1 VSRVRISEKQVQLAS
16 TQLGCDRAAL
26 LRNLLLKVGVA
37 LSELIELYE
46 VARPPLEPVP
56 GRDQLTVLRRLARQ
70 LTRARGVIPDAGLR

>member
-1 VSRVRISEKQVQLAS
+1 MIRVRVSEKQVQLAS

-46 VARPPLEPVP
+46 VACPPLEPVP
-56 GRDQLTVLRRLARQ
+56 GRDLLTVVRRLARK